1 MLKLGVAYTLS
12 LLKYIRKGYGDNMI
26 LTSRIAKNYE
36 KIIKSG
42 RYEADK
48 VPDTMKRMP
57 NSSNEVPD
65 TIEKMP
71 DNEQEQQI
79 YKYVLENGSVTAAET
94 AELLEVKPR
103 RARAVLLNMV
113 KNGYLRKEGAARSTI
128 YVKNT
133 EGR

>member
-48 VPDTMKRMP
+48 MLSDLEAAYKRKLM
-57 NSSNEVPD
+57 
-65 TIEKMP
+65 TLTEKEYLEGLVQA
-71 DNEQEQQI
+71 D
-79 YKYVLENGSVTAAET
+79 LENRVE
-94 AELLEVKPR
+94 EQVKR
-103 RARAVLLNMV
+103 L
-113 KNGYLRKEGAARSTI
+113 GE
-128 YVKNT
+128 
-133 EGR
+133 